1 MAPIEID
8 DLAPQFTLPCDGSGT
23 FSLSAMRGKKLVLFF
38 YPKDNTPG
46 CTTEAMD
53 FTAAKEEFDDLRVT
67 IVGMSPDTARKHD
80 NFKAKHHL
88 DVILVSDEE
97 KTTLEAYGVWV
108 EKSMY
113 GRKYMGVERSTFL
126 IDEDGRV
133 AQSWHK
139 VKVKGHVDTVLAAAR
154 DL

>member
-1 MAPIEID
+1 MAPIENGD
-8 DLAPQFTLPCDGSGT
+8 MAPQFTLPCDGGAT
-23 FSLSAMRGKKLVLFF
+23 LSLFAMRGKKLVLFF

-53 FTAAKEEFDDLRVT
+53 FTTAKNEFDDLGVA
-67 IVGMSPDTARKHD
+67 IVGMSPDTARKHE

-88 DVILVSDEE
+88 DIILVSDEE

-139 VKVKGHVDTVLAAAR
+139 VKVKGHVDAVLAAAR

>member
-8 DLAPQFTLPCDGSGT
+8 DLAPQFTLPCDGGGT

-53 FTAAKEEFDDLRVT
+53 FTAAKEEFDDLGVT